1 MKGGGLYPW
10 VTVKSCQCFANGY
23 VHYVDMVKIAVILNE
38 HVQQVE
44 EYKTQIYLNTSSSV
58 VSNVITEIWGR
69 MDEAPLQPSA
79 EHV

>member
-1 MKGGGLYPW
+1 
-10 VTVKSCQCFANGY
+10 
-23 VHYVDMVKIAVILNE
+23 MVKIAVILNE